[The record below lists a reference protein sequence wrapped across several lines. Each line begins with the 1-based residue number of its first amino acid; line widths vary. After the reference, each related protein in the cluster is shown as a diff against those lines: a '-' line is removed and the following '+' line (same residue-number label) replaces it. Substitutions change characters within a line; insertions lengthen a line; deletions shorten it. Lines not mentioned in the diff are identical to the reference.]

1 MFGLNFLS
9 SISGTTTHKVPL
21 FNLPLFFD
29 FLVVASGG
37 SVGGANNGV
46 YYSGAGGAGGMICS
60 GQTYQGGGGAAQKS
74 LVLTAGASLVCTVG
88 AETVA
93 TPSSYQGTTG
103 NNSSLV
109 GSGYNFVA
117 LGGGAGGNAAVP
129 YSAGGAGGSGG
140 GGAGGA
146 SGNPYHLGGAG
157 TVNQGYAGGN
167 AQITVNA
174 AGGGG
179 GGAGG
184 VGGNAGGGTGGNA
197 GLGLAWI
204 DGKVYAYGGAG
215 TFAGDPPHAAGQPA
229 ANRPAGGAPNRGSG
243 SGAQPIGLDAAVSPN
258 GGAGVIVICYP
269 INTRICTGGTITQSQ
284 GLTFHTFTSSG
295 TFAVTRA
302 SVR

>member
-9 SISGTTTHKVPL
+9 SISGTTKHKVPL
-21 FNLPLFFD
+21 FNLPLVFD

-37 SVGGANNGV
+37 AVGGANNGV

-60 GQTYQGGGGAAQKS
+60 GQTYQGGGGAAQTS
-74 LVLTAGASLVCTVG
+74 LVLTVGASLACTVG
-88 AETVA
+88 AETAA
-93 TPSSYQGTTG
+93 TTSYAGTQGNDST
-103 NNSSLV
+103 LV

-117 LGGGAGGNAAVP
+117 LGGGRGGSITAP
-129 YSAGGAGGSGG
+129 LFAGGAGGSGG
-140 GGAGGA
+140 GGAGGNA
-146 SGNPYHLGGAG
+146 GTPYHLGGAG

-167 AQITVNA
+167 AQITANA

-215 TFAGDPPHAAGQPA
+215 TLAGDPPHAAGQPA

-243 SGAQPIGLDAAVSPN
+243 SGALPIGLDAAVSPN

-269 INTRICTGGTITQSQ
+269 VNTRICTGGTITQSQ